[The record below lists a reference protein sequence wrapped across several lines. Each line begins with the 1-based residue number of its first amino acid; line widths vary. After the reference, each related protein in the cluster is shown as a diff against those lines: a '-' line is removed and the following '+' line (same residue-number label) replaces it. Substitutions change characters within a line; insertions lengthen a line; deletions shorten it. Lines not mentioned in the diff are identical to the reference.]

1 MILCK
6 LGDFIFKAKEIE
18 TQEVSHNFN
27 YATINRI
34 DNYPLYQELNKDN
47 EVITLKGYYIREK
60 IDKLEKLINS
70 AKKKEPIRF
79 TTIKESFNVVII
91 SIKRAKKMF
100 IKDVHAKEEFTIT
113 LKRYYEWKSMLQ
125 KEEKD

>member
-34 DNYPLYQELNKDN
+34 DNYPLYQDLNKDN

-60 IDKLEKLINS
+60 IDKLENLINL

-79 TTIKESFNVVII
+79 TTIKKSFNVII
-91 SIKRAKKMF
+91 VSIKRTKRSF
-100 IKDVHAKEEFTIT
+100 VRDVNIKEEFTIT
-113 LKRYYEWKSMLQ
+113 LKRFYE
-125 KEEKD
+125 